1 MSVDELELKRATSEA
16 TTIKP
21 RGPGWRGFAGH
32 LSAALLLF
40 PRNETKRPSGGTL
53 SVNLVAQPSSTFFSS
68 ADNPRDI
75 RFLRQSPPL
84 TLTPVPCGDSNS
96 WTRPPALVCAAQ
108 AAVGKRFN
116 SLIARIASQ
125 EHAAE
130 PA

>member
-1 MSVDELELKRATSEA
+1 MRRLTAT
-16 TTIKP
+16 KP

-40 PRNETKRPSGGTL
+40 PRNEEKGSLGETL
-53 SVNLVAQPSSTFFSS
+53 GELGCAAIIYLFFSTS
-68 ADNPRDI
+68 RPHDI
-75 RFLRQSPPL
+75 RLPGQSFPL
-84 TLTPVPCGDSNS
+84 NLTPIPCGDSNS
-96 WTRPPALVCAAQ
+96 WARPLALVCAAQ

-116 SLIARIASQ
+116 SPIARIASQ